1 VRKLT
6 ENKLKNV
13 WDTIYEADKC
23 CEALSNEDNMSFL
36 ESICG
41 MMTRFRG
48 RGEGKQYVDVHDV
61 WGGILQVW

>member
-23 CEALSNEDNMSFL
+23 CEALSNEDDMSFL

-41 MMTRFRG
+41 MVAR
-48 RGEGKQYVDVHDV
+48 EG
-61 WGGILQVW
+61 